1 MSRVWLVAL
10 LVTAA
15 ACASSARV
23 ARLERRLATAEAT
36 QAKSDFEL
44 RASQTRIE
52 QLLERLAG
60 AAERAA
66 EASTRA
72 AQLEDQLAA
81 LERRVATPPAPPP
94 PRPAANRPD
103 PTLTYAVPI
112 GRGPVRGKPTALVT
126 IIWAGEYACPYCE
139 KVRPTIDQLVATY
152 GDKLRVVH
160 RSVIVHPQ
168 IATYAARAACAAHRQ
183 GKFFALDR
191 ELWDQAFA
199 NRRFAPA
206 EIDQLAIGVGLAM
219 ARFRADVAGPCVAEV
234 EADQAELARFGVNA
248 TPSFF
253 INGRYLAGAQPLA
266 SFAAL
271 VDEELAKAEAAVS
284 RGVKPARYYQQEIL
298 GKGLTGLAIAPA
310 HGATP

>member
-1 MSRVWLVAL
+1 
-10 LVTAA
+10 
-15 ACASSARV
+15 
-23 ARLERRLATAEAT
+23 
-36 QAKSDFEL
+36 
-44 RASQTRIE
+44 
-52 QLLERLAG
+52 
-60 AAERAA
+60 
-66 EASTRA
+66 
-72 AQLEDQLAA
+72 
-81 LERRVATPPAPPP
+81 
-94 PRPAANRPD
+94 
-103 PTLTYAVPI
+103 
-112 GRGPVRGKPTALVT
+112 
-126 IIWAGEYACPYCE
+126 
-139 KVRPTIDQLVATY
+139 
-152 GDKLRVVH
+152 
-160 RSVIVHPQ
+160 VIVHPAGRHLRRRRPRAPPTTRASSSPS
-168 IATYAARAACAAHRQ
+168 IA
-183 GKFFALDR
+183 L
-191 ELWDQAFA
+191 LWDQAFA

-284 RGVKPARYYQQEIL
+284 RGVKPARYYQQEIV

>member
-1 MSRVWLVAL
+1 MLRAWLLAL
-10 LVTAA
+10 LVTT
-15 ACASSARV
+15 ACASNARV

-44 RASQTRIE
+44 RAAQTRIE

-72 AQLEDQLAA
+72 AELEQQLAS
-81 LERRVATPPAPPP
+81 LERRVATPPPPP
-94 PRPAANRPD
+94 PRPTANRPD
-103 PTLTYAVPI
+103 PTLTYAVPV

-126 IIWAGEYACPYCE
+126 LIWAGEYACPYCE

-206 EIDQLAIGVGLAM
+206 EIDQLALGVGLAM

-253 INGRYLAGAQPLA
+253 INGRYLAGAQPFA

-271 VDEELAKAEAAVS
+271 VDEELAKAEAAIK

-310 HGATP
+310 HAATP